1 MDLLIWIGFI
11 LLILSLLALDLG
23 VFNRKAHAPTVT
35 EALSWSA
42 FWILLALAYNGI
54 VYFMYEN
61 NWIGEGLAI
70 EGDVSGRQASLEFLT
85 GYVLEKSLS
94 LDNIFVI
101 ALIFSYF
108 RVPLK
113 YQHRV
118 LFWGVL
124 GALVMRGM
132 MIGAGAV
139 LIARFYWTT
148 YVFGI
153 LLLITAARM
162 LVVSHEN
169 LEPEKS
175 PLIRLAR
182 RIYPVTPTMR
192 EEHFFVREGGRWVMT
207 PLLLVLLMVEG
218 TDLLFAVDSI
228 PAIFAVTSDPFLVY
242 TSNVFAIL
250 GLRSLYFALAPLLAY
265 FRFLKASLVFV
276 LAFVGV
282 KMLMAHHHPVP
293 VAVSLPVIV
302 GILGVGVLASVLYPE
317 ADPDELRSPMESDM
331 ARFFRISRTIAIRS
345 VALVSGGTILAVG
358 TLLLVVPGLGVKTVL
373 LGLAILAS
381 QFVWAK
387 RLLAR
392 AESRFQGSNGAGR
405 EPNGP
410 SGG

>member
-1 MDLLIWIGFI
+1 VTFLIWLSFI
-11 LLILSLLALDLG
+11 VLILGLLALDLG
-23 VFNRKAHAPTVT
+23 VFHRKAHAPTVA
-35 EALSWSA
+35 EALAWSA
-42 FWILLALAYNGI
+42 FWIFLSLAFNGV
-54 VYFMYEN
+54 VYFLYEN
-61 NWIGEGLAI
+61 NWIGAGLAFA
-70 EGDVSGRQASLEFLT
+70 GDVSGKQAALEFFT

-108 RVPLK
+108 RIPLK

-124 GALVMRGM
+124 GAMVLRGI

-139 LIARFYWTT
+139 LIAKFYWTT
-148 YVFGI
+148 YIFGG
-153 LLLITAARM
+153 LLLLTAVRM
-162 LVVSHEN
+162 LVVSHES
-169 LEPEKS
+169 LDPGKS
-175 PLIRLAR
+175 LLIRVAR
-182 RIYPVTPTMR
+182 RFYPVTDGMR
-192 EEHFFVREGGRWVMT
+192 EDHFFVHEKGRRFMT

-276 LAFVGV
+276 LGFVGV
-282 KMLMAHHHPVP
+282 KMLLAHQYPVRIT
-293 VAVSLPVIV
+293 VSLAVIV
-302 GILGVGVLASVLYPE
+302 GILGVGILASVLFPQ
-317 ADPDELRSPMESDM
+317 ADTAALRSPLENETE
-331 ARFFRISRTIAIRS
+331 RFFRISRTVAIRC
-345 VALVSGGTILAVG
+345 VALVTGGTLLAIG
-358 TLLLVVPGLGVKTVL
+358 TILLVVPGLGVKTIL

-387 RLLAR
+387 SLLTSVEGKFR
-392 AESRFQGSNGAGR
+392 R
-405 EPNGP
+405 P
-410 SGG
+410 SGKESERNGRSGG

>member
-1 MDLLIWIGFI
+1 MTFLIWLAFI
-11 LLILSLLALDLG
+11 LLILGLLALDLG
-23 VFNRKAHAPTVT
+23 VFHRKAEEQTVA
-35 EALSWSA
+35 EALAWSS
-42 FWILLALAYNGI
+42 FWIFLALAFNGI
-54 VYFMYEN
+54 VYFLYEN
-61 NWIGEGLAI
+61 HFIGVAPGLP
-70 EGDVSGRQASLEFLT
+70 GHVSGKQAALEFFT

-108 RVPLK
+108 RIPLK

-124 GALVMRGM
+124 GALIMRGV

-148 YVFGI
+148 YIFGA
-153 LLLITAARM
+153 LLLLTAARM

-175 PLIRLAR
+175 PLIRIAR
-182 RIYPVTPTMR
+182 RFYPVTEGMR
-192 EEHFFVREGGRWVMT
+192 EEHFFVREGGRRLMT

-218 TDLLFAVDSI
+218 TDVLFAVDSI
-228 PAIFAVTSDPFLVY
+228 PAIFAVTADPFIVY

-282 KMLMAHHHPVP
+282 KMLISHHHPVP
-293 VAVSLPVIV
+293 IAVSLSVIV
-302 GILGVGVLASVLYPE
+302 GILGVGVLASVLFPE
-317 ADPDELRSPMESDM
+317 ADTAGLRSPLESEME
-331 ARFFRISRTIAIRS
+331 RFFRISRTIAIRS
-345 VALVSGGTILAVG
+345 VVLALGGTLLALG
-358 TLLLVVPGLGVKTVL
+358 TILLVVPGLGVKTIL
-373 LGLAILAS
+373 LGLAILAP
-381 QFVWAK
+381 QFMWA
-387 RLLAR
+387 RSLLR
-392 AESRFQGSNGAGR
+392 SAEEKLGR
-405 EPNGP
+405 NANHDRERNAP

>member
-1 MDLLIWIGFI
+1 LYILIWVGFI
-11 LLILSLLALDLG
+11 VLILSLLALDLG
-23 VFNRKAHAPTVT
+23 VFNRRAHAPTVA
-35 EALSWSA
+35 EALAWST
-42 FWILLALAYNGI
+42 FWIMLALAFNGL
-54 VYFMYEN
+54 VYFLYEN
-61 NWIGEGLAI
+61 GWIGAGL
-70 EGDVSGRQASLEFLT
+70 EFPQHVSGRQASLEFFT

-108 RVPLK
+108 RIPLK

-124 GALVMRGM
+124 GALVMRGV

-148 YVFGI
+148 YFFGG
-153 LLLITAARM
+153 LLLFTAARM
-162 LVVSHEN
+162 LVVSHDN

-182 RIYPVTPTMR
+182 RFYPVSEGLR
-192 EEHFFVREGGRWVMT
+192 EQHFFVREGGRWVMT

-250 GLRSLYFALAPLLAY
+250 GLRSLYFAIAPLLAY

-282 KMLMAHHHPVP
+282 KMLLAHSHPVP
-293 VAVSLPVIV
+293 VVVSLSVIV
-302 GILGVGVLASVLYPE
+302 GILGVGVLASVLVPE
-317 ADPDELRSPMESDM
+317 PDLHELRSPMQSDM
-331 ARFFRISRTIAIRS
+331 ARFFRISRIIAIRC
-345 VALVSGGTILAVG
+345 VVLVSGGGLLAAG
-358 TLLLVVPGLGVKTVL
+358 TVLLVVPGLGVKTIL
-373 LGLAILAS
+373 LGLAILAH
-381 QFVWAK
+381 QFVWAQNLLVRAQA
-387 RLLAR
+387 RLNH
-392 AESRFQGSNGAGR
+392 GNGGGP
-405 EPNGP
+405 EQNGLN
-410 SGG
+410 GG